1 MALPSEPRRK
11 FPDYVAPTKVHYDG
25 AHPRA
30 IQVRTCR
37 LVSNFGGI
45 RREHVFEKGTVR
57 IGAMDDNDLVIT
69 DETVSRYHCR
79 IVQEEGGYLLCDLG
93 STNGTFVNGVR
104 VREAFLN
111 SGSTIGL
118 GQSEVQF
125 FASQEKVEIIP
136 SAKNHLGDIIGNR
149 VLDPRSRRGG
159 EHQDGLRTSCGPHRS
174 AAAEAARGQIVAHRL
189 VAQNR
194 QAGRL
199 RNQRPPEATAA
210 YSRLCRIRPPCPT
223 A

>member
-37 LVSNFGGI
+37 LVSSSGGL

-125 FASQEKVEIIP
+125 FASQEKVEIVP
-136 SAKNHLGDIIGNR
+136 SPKNHLGDIIGKS
-149 VLDPRSRRGG
+149 VGRS
-159 EHQDGLRTSCGPHRS
+159 QDARS
-174 AAAEAARGQIVAHRL
+174 ASPVFGTREQRKVSGRMRACQS
-189 VAQNR
+189 
-194 QAGRL
+194 QA
-199 RNQRPPEATAA
+199 
-210 YSRLCRIRPPCPT
+210 
-223 A
+223 